1 MPDRSR
7 PPRWWLPLVVA
18 VAVVPTALVL
28 WSQHEPL
35 PSPAEGAALL
45 VEAATGRE
53 HSGVTADCRVLDG
66 DDPVLGC
73 RMRDDE
79 GRHGWGTVR
88 VDETWVKG
96 YRGRT
101 PQDVVR
107 TRWDFPVSADG
118 VAELDVIVPGVGPG
132 PTGTDTLAGVLMF
145 AVRDPLRA
153 AGHDAVLLTPRCPPV
168 PEGATVVC
176 RVDGV
181 PATVEVTRV
190 SGADHRVRL
199 TVTPRP

>member
-1 MPDRSR
+1 MAAAHRR
-7 PPRWWLPLVVA
+7 RRGL
-18 VAVVPTALVL
+18 PTALVL
-28 WSQHEPL
+28 WSQREPL

-53 HSGVTADCRVLDG
+53 HSGGTADCPVLDG

-73 RMRDDE
+73 RMHDDE
-79 GRHGWGTVR
+79 DRHGWRTVR
-88 VDETWVKG
+88 VDGTWVEG

-101 PQDVVR
+101 PQEVVR
-107 TRWDFPVSADG
+107 TRWDVPVSADG
-118 VAELDVIVPGVGPG
+118 VAELDVVVPGPG
-132 PTGTDTLAGVLMF
+132 PTGTHTSAGVLMS

-153 AGHDAVLLTPRCPPV
+153 AGQDAVLLSPRCPPV
-168 PEGATVVC
+168 AEGATVAC
-176 RVDGV
+176 RIDGV

-199 TVTPRP
+199 TVAPRP